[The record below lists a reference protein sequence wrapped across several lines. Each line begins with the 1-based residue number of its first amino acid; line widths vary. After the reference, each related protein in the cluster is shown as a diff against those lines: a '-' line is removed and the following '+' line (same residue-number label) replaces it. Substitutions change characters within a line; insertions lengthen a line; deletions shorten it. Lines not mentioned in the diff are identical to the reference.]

1 MDTVG
6 EIVLTPDKNT
16 WYPTETLSGYV
27 TLSEDMMKSGK
38 SCDMFVFWTVDSIGT
53 PDVGVVYRS
62 RLNIKTMN
70 THHFSVR
77 LPALP
82 LSYQGELF
90 RIRWMVRLRLFKR
103 GAEDIL
109 VDREFVVEDPG
120 SKETLVF
127 S

>member
-1 MDTVG
+1 
-6 EIVLTPDKNT
+6 
-16 WYPTETLSGYV
+16 
-27 TLSEDMMKSGK
+27 MKSGR
-38 SCDMFVFWTVDSIGT
+38 SCDMFVFWAVDSIGT
-53 PDVGVVYRS
+53 PDVGVVYHS
-62 RLNIKTMN
+62 GLNIKTMN

-103 GAEDIL
+103 GATDIL
-109 VDREFVVEDPG
+109 VDREFMVDEPKI
-120 SKETLVF
+120 KETLVF